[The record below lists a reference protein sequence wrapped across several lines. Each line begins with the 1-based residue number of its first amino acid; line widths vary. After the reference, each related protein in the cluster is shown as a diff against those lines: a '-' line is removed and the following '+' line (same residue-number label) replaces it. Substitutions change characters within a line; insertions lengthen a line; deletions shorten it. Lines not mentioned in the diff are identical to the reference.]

1 MPDFSYLAI
10 DKDGKQVKG
19 SIQSAD
25 EGSVRAKLK
34 IDGLTLVSLK
44 RQSLLTKEI
53 TIGSGNVKTRDMSVF
68 CRQFSSVLGAGVT
81 VVEALRMLA

>member
-53 TIGSGNVKTRDMSVF
+53 TLGSGTVRLVICQYSVV
-68 CRQFSSVLGAGVT
+68 SSHLY
-81 VVEALRMLA
+81 

>member
-44 RQSLLTKEI
+44 RQSVLTKDL
-53 TIGSGNVKTRDMSVF
+53 TIGSGGVKTRDMSVP
-68 CRQFSSVLGAGVT
+68 R
-81 VVEALRMLA
+81 